1 MTNGYSSDSIIR
13 GAWNKMQQS
22 FHCCGNRNYSDWFNV
37 TWDQHLSPPN
47 RTIVPESCCKD
58 MRKDCNSYE
67 HVHNNTDMVGKFIYT
82 EGCYDLITQFFRQ
95 KFSVLASAALSIA
108 VIQ

>member
-82 EGCYDLITQFFRQ
+82 E
-95 KFSVLASAALSIA
+95 
-108 VIQ
+108 